1 MFKPRTRRGR
11 RVTREVSEEVT
22 KSGSSFNSELVSM
35 FLTLQEKFNSPVF
48 NGGFDKLLM
57 KVDGIENSQKVT
69 SELISTINKTIY
81 EPDDGL
87 FSRIKN
93 VEKITTDK
101 LTSLAAA
108 QQQLKEDLSEMK
120 ETLKESVKIA
130 ADLKDL
136 KSEVDDLKE
145 WKTGLNRKI
154 WILIPAFATAAFKIG
169 WDVVATHLSW
179 K

>member
-1 MFKPRTRRGR
+1 
-11 RVTREVSEEVT
+11 
-22 KSGSSFNSELVSM
+22 
-35 FLTLQEKFNSPVF
+35 
-48 NGGFDKLLM
+48 
-57 KVDGIENSQKVT
+57 
-69 SELISTINKTIY
+69 
-81 EPDDGL
+81 
-87 FSRIKN
+87 
-93 VEKITTDK
+93 VEKINTDK

-130 ADLKDL
+130 SDLKDL

-154 WILIPAFATAAFKIG
+154 WILIPALATAAFKIG
-169 WDVVATHLSW
+169 WDVVVSHLSW